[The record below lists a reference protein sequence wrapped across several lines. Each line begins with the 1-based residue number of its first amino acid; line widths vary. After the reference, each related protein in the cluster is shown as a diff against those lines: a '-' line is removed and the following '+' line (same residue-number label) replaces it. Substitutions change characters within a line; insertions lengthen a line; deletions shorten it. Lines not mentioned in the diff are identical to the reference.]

1 MKTTKAEVI
10 FKTFSFFNS
19 ANSNSLLETKRT
31 EHCFLIADCIRI
43 TSYDS
48 PVIQTSCFCAIML
61 NCSQENSPKR
71 DLQRDLFKVGLALQ
85 TEVGLQVFCLYM
97 VKTLWTSLFFFF
109 TPSLSIKCTYLPSHV
124 PICILHLLIPQLFP
138 VWKPQ
143 TVFAVAWNSST
154 LQQGWK
160 TLLKCQQSTKCP
172 SHTSPQGLNKKVT
185 ENLSTKNSWLCPP
198 SAACRKCSS
207 IEDTSTENSPD
218 LQQAQLWEKEQ
229 PEDY

>member
-1 MKTTKAEVI
+1 MKTKAEVI

-97 VKTLWTSLFFFF
+97 VKTLWTSLFFF
-109 TPSLSIKCTYLPSHV
+109 
-124 PICILHLLIPQLFP
+124 
-138 VWKPQ
+138 
-143 TVFAVAWNSST
+143 
-154 LQQGWK
+154 
-160 TLLKCQQSTKCP
+160 
-172 SHTSPQGLNKKVT
+172 SPQVSQSSAHT
-185 ENLSTKNSWLCPP
+185 FPAMCLSAFCTCSFPSCFQSESPKLCLQLPGTHPLYSKDEKRYSNVSNPP
-198 SAACRKCSS
+198 NALPTQVLK
-207 IEDTSTENSPD
+207 D
-218 LQQAQLWEKEQ
+218 
-229 PEDY
+229 

>member
-31 EHCFLIADCIRI
+31 EHCFLIADCTRI

-97 VKTLWTSLFFFF
+97 VKTLWTSLFFFHPKSLNQVHIPSQPCAYLHSALAHSPVVSSLKAPNCVCSCLELIHF
-109 TPSLSIKCTYLPSHV
+109 TARMKNVTQMSAIHQMPFPHKSSRIKQKS
-124 PICILHLLIPQLFP
+124 
-138 VWKPQ
+138 
-143 TVFAVAWNSST
+143 
-154 LQQGWK
+154 
-160 TLLKCQQSTKCP
+160 
-172 SHTSPQGLNKKVT
+172 
-185 ENLSTKNSWLCPP
+185 
-198 SAACRKCSS
+198 
-207 IEDTSTENSPD
+207 D
-218 LQQAQLWEKEQ
+218 
-229 PEDY
+229 